1 MIENRCLLSRTY
13 VNNTIIF
20 IFFATFSDHQ
30 FYDHLLSMTIISGDH
45 KHCQQ
50 NLIDS
55 LTPNTKEQ
63 VAYQVCKQKVDEAG
77 KEKVKIDL
85 SGRMGGGK
93 GRMGKLEF
101 LTPYGEKTKV
111 ALITAEFFMEV
122 CSTLKMA
129 PTNAMKLRQLLLK
142 HPNIRVES
150 YLKDKLQERRHELDQ
165 FFSVQEMSFYV
176 YPDEHDIDDL
186 LESDTEF

>member
-1 MIENRCLLSRTY
+1 
-13 VNNTIIF
+13 
-20 IFFATFSDHQ
+20 
-30 FYDHLLSMTIISGDH
+30 
-45 KHCQQ
+45 
-50 NLIDS
+50 
-55 LTPNTKEQ
+55 
-63 VAYQVCKQKVDEAG
+63 
-77 KEKVKIDL
+77 
-85 SGRMGGGK
+85 
-93 GRMGKLEF
+93 MGKLEF

-186 LESDTEF
+186 LENRLQNDIIELTHSKEGIQRVPKEFQVK